1 MPSGRAGGSRL
12 ARFVGLAA
20 YEARGGAVRRNL
32 FAEDGGDD
40 GVYLDGPVL
49 LQVLATEKLRALA
62 EEVCAEGW
70 AWVACVTEGDG
81 LALRCYGQ
89 ASQQRRAMTP
99 EEEAALVD
107 GGRVRPTG

>member
-40 GVYLDGPVL
+40 GVYLDDPVP
-49 LQVLATEKLRALA
+49 LQVLVTEKLRALA

-89 ASQQRRAMTP
+89 ASQQRRDDTRGGGGTGGH
-99 EEEAALVD
+99 
-107 GGRVRPTG
+107 GGRVRPI